1 MIEKGKYLITG
12 ATGLIGSALVKA
24 LAIDGI
30 DLTCPVRDK
39 NKARSLFTDDSFDK
53 VRWLEIPL
61 EDYVSNISESFD
73 YIIHCASPTASK
85 YFVEHPVETMRFNTE
100 ITTALLEYSRKNE
113 IKGFVYLSSLESY
126 GTVLDDSK
134 EIDESFQGYVNP
146 METRSSYNM
155 AKRMCES
162 LCHAY
167 AEEYKVPVKVV
178 RLTQTISP
186 FINDDD
192 MRVFA
197 QFARHAAKGE
207 DIELHTEGTASRQ
220 YIYIDDAVDAILC
233 VLYKGAT
240 GDAYNAARVDS
251 YISVKEMA
259 QFVQRNFNPSGKV
272 VFHLRDDMGYA
283 PTTKLKLST
292 DKLKNLG
299 WEAKRGLY
307 EMFEALI
314 NRIKETNEKQEYKL

>member
-1 MIEKGKYLITG
+1 MININEKYLITG
-12 ATGLIGSALVKA
+12 ATGLVGSAILKK
-24 LAIDGI
+24 LFTYGYS
-30 DLTCPVRDK
+30 LTCPVRNINRAK
-39 NKARSLFTDDSFDK
+39 AMFSKELYNKVKWVETS
-53 VRWLEIPL
+53 L
-61 EDYVSNISESFD
+61 EDYVNSLSEGFD

-100 ITTALLEYSRKNE
+100 ITTALLEYSRHNE

-167 AEEYKVPVKVV
+167 AEEYNVPVKVV

-220 YIYIDDAVDAILC
+220 YIHIDDAVDAILC
-233 VLYKGAT
+233 VLYKGAA
-240 GDAYNAARVDS
+240 GDAYNAARADS

-259 QFVQRNFNPSGKV
+259 QFVQCNFNPSGKV
-272 VFHLRDDMGYA
+272 VFHLRNDMGYA

-299 WEAKRGLY
+299 WEAKCGLY

-314 NRIKETNEKQEYKL
+314 NRIKKTQEK

>member
-1 MIEKGKYLITG
+1 MKGKYLITG
-12 ATGLIGSALVKA
+12 ATGLIGSAIVRTLSS
-24 LAIDGI
+24 DGYS
-30 DLTCPVRDK
+30 LTCPIRNLDK
-39 NKARSLFTDDSFDK
+39 VKAMFSKDIFDK
-53 VRWLEIPL
+53 VRWIETSLEG
-61 EDYVSNISESFD
+61 YVNCISESFD

-100 ITTALLEYSRKNE
+100 ITTALLEYARKSD

-134 EIDESFQGYVNP
+134 SIDECFQGYVNP

-167 AEEYKVPVKVV
+167 AEEYNVPVKVV

-186 FINDDD
+186 YIDDND

-197 QFARHAAKGE
+197 QFARLAAAGK
-207 DIELHTEGTASRQ
+207 DIELHTKGTASRP
-220 YIYIDDAVDAILC
+220 YIHIDDAVNAILC
-233 VLYKGAT
+233 VLYKGVP
-240 GDAYNAARVDS
+240 GEVYNAAREDS
-251 YISVKEMA
+251 YISVRDMA
-259 QFVQRNFNPSGKV
+259 QFVQEKFNPSGKV

-283 PTTKLKLST
+283 PTTKLRLATEKLSY
-292 DKLKNLG
+292 LG
-299 WEAKRGLY
+299 WKAENDLY
-307 EMFEALI
+307 AMFSDVISHL
-314 NRIKETNEKQEYKL
+314 KEKQNTLG